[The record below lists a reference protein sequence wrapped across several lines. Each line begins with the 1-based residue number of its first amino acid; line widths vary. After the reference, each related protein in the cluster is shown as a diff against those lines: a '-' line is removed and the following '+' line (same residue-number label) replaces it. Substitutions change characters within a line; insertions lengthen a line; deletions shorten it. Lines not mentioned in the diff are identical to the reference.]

1 MRKVYNTKKAIAIIK
16 MAQKYADFTLNFSL
30 NKKYK
35 QINGRLNA
43 NKIIGS
49 QSISK
54 WHPVKHID
62 RCLQH
67 EWSPKKGKPKC
78 LI

>member
-54 WHPVKHID
+54 MAPSKAY
-62 RCLQH
+62 
-67 EWSPKKGKPKC
+67 
-78 LI
+78 